1 MGMEH
6 LYLGKMV
13 GDRFHTNWCIENW
26 NQEECSCKRYGLDTA
41 DLEQEAKEYREG
53 MLEWAVI
60 KAKVESE
67 LEDIEPKGATRVI
80 LFSMMVILG
89 IWTIIELL
97 KLWR

>member
-67 LEDIEPKGATRVI
+67 LEDIERGKYPSTMAI
-80 LFSMMVILG
+80 MAMALIFLIIAALG
-89 IWTIIELL
+89 IMYV
-97 KLWR
+97 